1 VCGWG
6 VNHLPLFEQCPVGR
20 EPLAVALAVDD
31 DPAAGVGEPVVG
43 AALEDR
49 IVEETEPLFDVMA
62 GGEHKAGRAV
72 AG

>member
-1 VCGWG
+1 
-6 VNHLPLFEQCPVGR
+6 
-20 EPLAVALAVDD
+20 LAVALAVDD